1 MTDTA
6 AQTETTDRFKNAFR
20 LHPAGVALVSGVAP
34 DGPVG
39 LTLSSVASVSAE
51 PPVLSFSVT
60 RATGSAGGILSAPSF
75 VVHFLTSGQ
84 REVAEAFARTGA
96 PRFTDAQ
103 GWETL
108 PTGEP
113 YLPSAAV
120 ALRCVAREV
129 HPVGPSNLILA
140 DVLEVLPGADGAAPL
155 LYQDRRFLSW
165 DSVVEL

>member
-34 DGPVG
+34 EGPVG
-39 LTLSSVASVSAE
+39 LTLSSVASVSAD

-75 VVHFLTSGQ
+75 VVHFLSDGQ
-84 REVAEAFARTGA
+84 REIAEAFARTGA
-96 PRFTDAQ
+96 PRFTEEQ

-108 PTGEP
+108 PSGEP
-113 YLPSAAV
+113 YLPAATV

-140 DVLEVLPGADGAAPL
+140 DVLEVLPGTEGTPL

-165 DSVVEL
+165 DSVIEA